1 MEFAEAVVLS
11 VSDDESDIGVSCI
24 MEELLSGSNFKR
36 DEHNRPKMDEVT
48 LAKQRAAVTL
58 LATFCK
64 DTKCDYTQYVP
75 QLMRSLIMLFTSQD
89 QVVLTQSWNALS
101 YVTKGLDATEQ
112 MGYVGDIRQAV
123 RFAVADLKYHQVK
136 KDLMPGFCLPKG
148 ITPIL
153 PIFR

>member
-1 MEFAEAVVLS
+1 
-11 VSDDESDIGVSCI
+11 

-64 DTKCDYTQYVP
+64 DTKCDFSQYVP

-89 QVVLTQSWNALS
+89 EVVLTQSWNALS
-101 YVTKGLDATEQ
+101 YVTKGLDATGKFFSEFK
-112 MGYVGDIRQAV
+112 VSLASLN
-123 RFAVADLKYHQVK
+123 F
-136 KDLMPGFCLPKG
+136 PPKMKNFQG
-148 ITPIL
+148 QIL
-153 PIFR
+153 T